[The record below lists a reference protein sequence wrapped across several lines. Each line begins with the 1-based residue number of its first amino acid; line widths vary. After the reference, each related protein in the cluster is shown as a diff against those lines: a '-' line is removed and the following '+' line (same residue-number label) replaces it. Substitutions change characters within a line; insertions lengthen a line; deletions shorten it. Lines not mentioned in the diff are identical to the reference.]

1 VQYCSRAEGYDKCTL
16 CVKRRAS
23 SVVVTVSCCDCELWA
38 AYEGRGNKLQAM
50 EMDCLRSAKIEE
62 GNDTK

>member
-1 VQYCSRAEGYDKCTL
+1 LQYYSHAQGYDKCAQF
-16 CVKRRAS
+16 VKRRAS
-23 SVVVTVSCCDCELWA
+23 SVVTVSCCGCELWT
-38 AYEGRGNKLQAM
+38 AYEGRENKLQAM

>member
-1 VQYCSRAEGYDKCTL
+1 MQFYSRAQGYDKCTL

-23 SVVVTVSCCDCELWA
+23 SVVATVSCCGCGLWT
-38 AYEGRGNKLQAM
+38 AYEGRENKVQAL

>member
-1 VQYCSRAEGYDKCTL
+1 
-16 CVKRRAS
+16 VKRRAG
-23 SVVVTVSCCDCELWA
+23 SVVVTVSCCGCELWT
-38 AYEGRGNKLQAM
+38 AYEERENKLQAM